1 MRISGKVVD
10 VDNEPLI
17 SANIT
22 LKSGSKAGK
31 VGTNADFDGNFS
43 LESESITE
51 KDLFQVSYVGF
62 TPQTFTAEQL
72 QNKKVTLKEATTE
85 LGELVIDF
93 TKPKKVKPKEQ
104 KGKVK
109 EHFIKN
115 KYAYAGL
122 SGLLGLALIFMSIK
136 KK

>member
-43 LESESITE
+43 LESDSFTE
-51 KDLFQVSYVGF
+51 KDIFEVSYVGF
-62 TPQTFTAEQL
+62 AKQTFTADEL

-85 LGELVIDF
+85 LGEIVIDF
-93 TKPKKVKPKEQ
+93 SKPKNINQDTKKN
-104 KGKVK
+104 KVK

-115 KYAYAGL
+115 KYAYAGF

>member
-22 LKSGSKAGK
+22 LKSGSKTGK

-93 TKPKKVKPKEQ
+93 TKPKKVKPKDQ
-104 KGKVK
+104 KSKVK

>member
-10 VDNEPLI
+10 IDNEPLI

-43 LESESITE
+43 LESDSFTE
-51 KDLFQVSYVGF
+51 KDIFEVSYVGF
-62 TPQTFTAEQL
+62 AKQTFTADEL

-93 TKPKKVKPKEQ
+93 SKPKNINQDTKKN
-104 KGKVK
+104 KVK

-115 KYAYAGL
+115 KYAYAGF

>member
-104 KGKVK
+104 KSKVK

>member
-43 LESESITE
+43 LESDSFTE
-51 KDLFQVSYVGF
+51 KDIFEVSYVGF
-62 TPQTFTAEQL
+62 AKQTFTADEL

-93 TKPKKVKPKEQ
+93 SKPKNINQDTKKN
-104 KGKVK
+104 KVK

-115 KYAYAGL
+115 KYAYAGF
-122 SGLLGLALIFMSIK
+122 SGLVGLALIFMSIK

>member
-1 MRISGKVVD
+1 MKISGKVVD
-10 VDNEPLI
+10 IDNEPLI

-43 LESESITE
+43 LESESFTE
-51 KDLFQVSYVGF
+51 SDIFEVSYIGF
-62 TPQTFTAEQL
+62 AKQTFTAKEL
-72 QNKKVTLKEATTE
+72 QNKKVTLKESTTE

-93 TKPKKVKPKEQ
+93 TKPKNINQDNKTN
-104 KGKVK
+104 KVK

-115 KYAYAGL
+115 KYAYAGF
-122 SGLLGLALIFMSIK
+122 SGLLGLALILVSIK

>member
-22 LKSGSKAGK
+22 LKSGSKTGK

-93 TKPKKVKPKEQ
+93 TKPKKVKPKDQ
-104 KGKVK
+104 KSNVK

-115 KYAYAGL
+115 KYAYAGF

>member
-22 LKSGSKAGK
+22 LKSGSKTGK

-43 LESESITE
+43 LESDSFTE
-51 KDLFQVSYVGF
+51 KDIFEVSYVGF
-62 TPQTFTAEQL
+62 AKQTFTADEL

-93 TKPKKVKPKEQ
+93 SKPKNINQDTKKN
-104 KGKVK
+104 KVK

-115 KYAYAGL
+115 KYAYAGF

>member
-43 LESESITE
+43 LESDSFTE
-51 KDLFQVSYVGF
+51 KDVFEVSYVGF
-62 TPQTFTAEQL
+62 AKQIFTADEL

-93 TKPKKVKPKEQ
+93 TKPKNINQDTKKN
-104 KGKVK
+104 KVK
-109 EHFIKN
+109 EHSIKN
-115 KYAYAGL
+115 KYAYAGF

>member
-1 MRISGKVVD
+1 MKISGKVVD
-10 VDNEPLI
+10 IDNEPLI

-43 LESESITE
+43 LESDSFTESDIFE
-51 KDLFQVSYVGF
+51 VSYIGF
-62 TPQTFTAEQL
+62 AKQTFTAKEL
-72 QNKKVTLKEATTE
+72 QNKKVTLKESTTE

-93 TKPKKVKPKEQ
+93 TKPKNINQDTKTN
-104 KGKVK
+104 KVK

-115 KYAYAGL
+115 KYAYAGF
-122 SGLLGLALIFMSIK
+122 SGLLGLALILVSIK

>member
-1 MRISGKVVD
+1 MKISGKVVD
-10 VDNEPLI
+10 IDNEPLI

-43 LESESITE
+43 LESESFTE
-51 KDLFQVSYVGF
+51 SDIFEVSYIGF
-62 TPQTFTAEQL
+62 AKQTFTAKEL
-72 QNKKVTLKEATTE
+72 QNKKVTLKESTTE

-93 TKPKKVKPKEQ
+93 TKPKNINQDTKTN
-104 KGKVK
+104 KVK

-115 KYAYAGL
+115 KYAYAGF
-122 SGLLGLALIFMSIK
+122 SGLLGLALILVSIK

>member
-43 LESESITE
+43 LESDSFTE
-51 KDLFQVSYVGF
+51 KDVFEVSYVGF
-62 TPQTFTAEQL
+62 AKQIFTADEL

-93 TKPKKVKPKEQ
+93 TKPKNLNQDNKKNKVKK
-104 KGKVK
+104 
-109 EHFIKN
+109 HFIKN
-115 KYAYAGL
+115 KYAYAGF

>member
-10 VDNEPLI
+10 IDNEPLI

-43 LESESITE
+43 LESDSFTESDIFE
-51 KDLFQVSYVGF
+51 VSYVGF
-62 TPQTFTAEQL
+62 TKQTFTAEQL
-72 QNKKVTLKEATTE
+72 QNKKITLKESTTE

-93 TKPKKVKPKEQ
+93 TKPKNINQDTKTN
-104 KGKVK
+104 KVK

-115 KYAYAGL
+115 KYAYAGF
-122 SGLLGLALIFMSIK
+122 SGLLGLALILVSIK

>member
-22 LKSGSKAGK
+22 LKSGSKTGK

-43 LESESITE
+43 LESDSFTE
-51 KDLFQVSYVGF
+51 KDIFEVSYVGF
-62 TPQTFTAEQL
+62 AKQTFTADEL

-93 TKPKKVKPKEQ
+93 TKPKKVEPKDQ
-104 KGKVK
+104 KNSIKY
-109 EHFIKN
+109 HFIKN
-115 KYAYAGL
+115 KYDYA
-122 SGLLGLALIFMSIK
+122 
-136 KK
+136 

>member
-93 TKPKKVKPKEQ
+93 TKPKKVEPKEQ
-104 KGKVK
+104 KSKVK

-122 SGLLGLALIFMSIK
+122 SGLLGLVLIFMSIK